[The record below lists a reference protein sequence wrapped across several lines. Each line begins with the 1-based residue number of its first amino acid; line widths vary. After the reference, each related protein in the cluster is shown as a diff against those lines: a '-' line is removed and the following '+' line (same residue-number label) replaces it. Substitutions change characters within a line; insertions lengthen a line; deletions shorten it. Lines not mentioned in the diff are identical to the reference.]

1 MTFEEWDAVV
11 RPRVDGTWNIHQSLI
26 DAKAQLDFFIVFGSG
41 GGHTG
46 YYGQANYTAAN
57 TYLDAFVEHRHN
69 LGLPASI
76 IDLGV
81 VGDIGYL
88 LEQEHLFEG
97 FKNGGFYFLTEQQ
110 VLDAAAISVA
120 NSRGG
125 PLSSFC
131 LGGLSEKPMN
141 DPTNRVNWKRDVRFA
156 LSHHFH
162 RSKDSSDAADQGGKD
177 GDEAE
182 RFLTLA
188 KTDPEQL
195 RDAVTVSSLAKFIAA
210 ALGSLML
217 RPVEDFS
224 LTENLTAIGLDSII
238 SIELVDWIQQKFHV
252 GLSSM
257 EITSCTSLL
266 HLADKIIGEIT
277 KA

>member
-1 MTFEEWDAVV
+1 MTFQEWSDVV
-11 RPRVDGTWNIHQSLI
+11 RPRVDGTWNVHQALI
-26 DAKAQLDFFIVFGSG
+26 DAKTQLDFFVIFGSG

-46 YYGQANYTAAN
+46 YYGQANYTSAN
-57 TYLDAFVEHRHN
+57 TFLDAFVEYRHS

-81 VGDIGYL
+81 VGDVGYL

-120 NSRGG
+120 NSRFGS
-125 PLSSFC
+125 LSSFC

-156 LSHHFH
+156 VSHHFH
-162 RSKDSSDAADQGGKD
+162 RSKDSLDASDQTGRD
-177 GDEAE
+177 GNEAE
-182 RFLTLA
+182 RFLSLA

-195 RDAVTVSSLAKFIAA
+195 RDAVTVSSLAKFIAT

-224 LTENLTAIGLDSII
+224 LTENLTSIGLDSII
-238 SIELVDWIQQKFHV
+238 SIELVDWIQQQFHI

-257 EITSCTSLL
+257 EITSSTSLL
-266 HLADKIIGEIT
+266 HLAEKIIGEII
-277 KA
+277 KG

>member
-1 MTFEEWDAVV
+1 MKFQEWSEVV
-11 RPRVDGTWNIHQSLI
+11 QPRVDGTWNVHQSLI
-26 DAKAQLDFFIVFGSG
+26 DSGAQLDFFVVFGSG

-46 YYGQANYTAAN
+46 YYGQANYTSAN
-57 TYLDAFVEHRHN
+57 TFLDAFIEYRHG

-81 VGDIGYL
+81 VGDVGYL

-110 VLDAAAISVA
+110 VLNAAAISVA
-120 NSRGG
+120 NSRSG

-156 LSHHFH
+156 VSHHFH
-162 RSKDSSDAADQGGKD
+162 RAKESSDASDQTGKD
-177 GDEAE
+177 GNEAE

-188 KTDPEQL
+188 RTDPEQL
-195 RDAVTVSSLAKFIAA
+195 RDAVTISSLAKFIAT

-224 LTENLTAIGLDSII
+224 LTDSLTAIGLDSII
-238 SIELVDWIQQKFHV
+238 SIELVDWVQQQFHI

-266 HLADKIIGEIT
+266 HLADKIVGEII

>member
-1 MTFEEWDAVV
+1 MTFGEWSDVV
-11 RPRVDGTWNIHQSLI
+11 RPRVDGTWNVHQSLI
-26 DAKAQLDFFIVFGSG
+26 DANAQLEFFIVFGSG

-57 TYLDAFVEHRHN
+57 TCLDAFVEHRHS

-81 VGDIGYL
+81 VGDVGYL

-120 NSRGG
+120 NSSGG

-131 LGGLSEKPMN
+131 LGGLSEKAMN
-141 DPTNRVNWKRDVRFA
+141 DPANRVNWKRDVRFA
-156 LSHHFH
+156 VSHHFH
-162 RSKDSSDAADQGGKD
+162 RSKDSSDSSDQGGKD

-188 KTDPEQL
+188 RTDPEQL
-195 RDAVTVSSLAKFIAA
+195 RDPVTISSLAKFIAT

-266 HLADKIIGEIT
+266 HLADKIVGEISR
-277 KA
+277 A